1 MFISFKKMNCT
12 INREQLSEVE
22 KLKYEINL
30 RRGNLPEILVNP
42 VTVAL
47 ADSDTRIFKF
57 HGFYQQTDRDLDI
70 ERKQQKPEPDE
81 KHDNVIINPF
91 VKFISIDSPD
101 NISTF
106 ASLKILECT

>member
-1 MFISFKKMNCT
+1 MNGT
-12 INREQLSEVE
+12 INRVQLSEVE

-30 RRGNLPEILVNP
+30 LRETLPESLANP
-42 VTVAL
+42 VNVAL
-47 ADSDTRIFKF
+47 ADSDMYISKF
-57 HGFYQQTDRDLDI
+57 HGFYEQTDRDLDK

-81 KHDNVIINPF
+81 KLDKVIINPF

-106 ASLKILECT
+106 APSKIE

>member
-1 MFISFKKMNCT
+1 MNGT

-22 KLKYEINL
+22 KLKYKINL
-30 RRGNLPEILVNP
+30 LRGTLPESLANP
-42 VTVAL
+42 ATGAL

-57 HGFYQQTDRDLDI
+57 HGFYHPTDRDLDI
-70 ERKQQKPEPDE
+70 ERKQQKPEPVV

-91 VKFISIDSPD
+91 VKSTSIVSPD

-106 ASLKILECT
+106 APSKIE

>member
-1 MFISFKKMNCT
+1 MFISIKKMNGT

-30 RRGNLPEILVNP
+30 LRGTLPESLANP
-42 VTVAL
+42 VTGAL

-57 HGFYQQTDRDLDI
+57 HRFYQQTDGVLDI
-70 ERKQQKPEPDE
+70 ERKQQKPEPVE

-91 VKFISIDSPD
+91 VKFISIGSPD

-106 ASLKILECT
+106 APSKIE